1 MTSEKHGPGDGDSTH
16 GDETEFLNRSATTRP
31 SVLNRTGDPVSS
43 SRYLIGETL
52 GEGGM
57 AVVHLAT
64 DTDLG
69 RQVAVKR
76 LRTELSE
83 NEEAKERFFSEAQIL
98 AGLEHPGTTAVFE
111 AGQFP
116 DGEYFYA
123 MQRVHGRTLRE
134 LLDERIPEDLLDRGN
149 RAQFIEIFIRAC
161 QAVGAAHKQGV
172 IHRDLK
178 PDNIMVD
185 DLGVVYV
192 MDWGL
197 AKQLVEDEDGQQ
209 SDSNRTQLG
218 AVMGTPAYM
227 APEQASGHAGTS
239 DRQADVFS
247 LGVMLYEII
256 TGVNPFR
263 GETAVESMKGVMY
276 HDPETPRKHNPRVD
290 RTISAI
296 TMKALDKD
304 PFKRYR
310 SAVEL
315 AEDVRR
321 YREFRPVSAREPSL
335 PERLVNWSR
344 RHPRLAASA
353 ATLVVVVM
361 VGLLLAAVQTS
372 VEQARIHRGHEIIDQ
387 VESRLKK
394 IQTEMDTLEAGRA
407 DASNDADLRAIN
419 RKLTELQA
427 EFEAGQSDRRNLA
440 LAITGFTILSPDERA
455 TKIVRDS
462 MLDEIRE
469 HLETGD
475 LYRARAQIRTTRRYA
490 EVGNAFGFSQED
502 RDLLAEKL
510 AEVERQIENEQPRER
525 PE

>member
-1 MTSEKHGPGDGDSTH
+1 MTSEKHGPGETESTYS
-16 GDETEFLNRSATTRP
+16 DETEFLNRSERP
-31 SVLNRTGDPVSS
+31 QPGSPDRAAREISS

-83 NEEAKERFFSEAQIL
+83 NEEARERFFSEARIL

-111 AGQFP
+111 AGQLQ
-116 DGEYFYA
+116 DGEFFYA

-247 LGVMLYEII
+247 LGVMLYEIV

-276 HDPETPRKHNPRVD
+276 HDPDTPRKHNPRVD

-335 PERLVNWSR
+335 PERLMNWSR

-353 ATLVVVVM
+353 ATLSVVVM
-361 VGLLLAAVQTS
+361 AGLLVAAVQTS
-372 VEQARIHRGHEIIDQ
+372 VEQARIHRGHEIIDE
-387 VESRLKK
+387 VESRLAT
-394 IQTEMDTLEAGRA
+394 IQTEIETLEVERAGAR
-407 DASNDADLRAIN
+407 DSTDLRTIN
-419 RKLTELQA
+419 RRLTELQA
-427 EFEAGQSDRRNLA
+427 EFEAGESDRRNLA

-475 LYRARAQIRTTRRYA
+475 SFRARAEIQTALRYA
-490 EVGNAFGFSQED
+490 EVGNTFGFSQED
-502 RDLLAEKL
+502 HDLLLEKL
-510 AEVERQIENEQPRER
+510 AEVEHQIENEQR

>member
-1 MTSEKHGPGDGDSTH
+1 MTSEKHGPGETESTYS
-16 GDETEFLNRSATTRP
+16 DETEFLNRSERP
-31 SVLNRTGDPVSS
+31 QPGSPDRAAREISS

-83 NEEAKERFFSEAQIL
+83 NEEARERFFSEARIL
-98 AGLEHPGTTAVFE
+98 ACLEHPGTTAVFE
-111 AGQFP
+111 AGQLQ
-116 DGEYFYA
+116 DGEFFYA

-247 LGVMLYEII
+247 LGVMLYEIV

-276 HDPETPRKHNPRVD
+276 HDPDTPRKHNPRVD

-335 PERLVNWSR
+335 PERLMNWSR

-361 VGLLLAAVQTS
+361 AGLFVAAFQAS
-372 VEQARIHRGHEIIDQ
+372 VEQARIHRGHDFIDE
-387 VESRLKK
+387 VESRLAA
-394 IQTEMDTLEAGRA
+394 IQTEMDTLEVERAGA
-407 DASNDADLRAIN
+407 NDNTDLRAIN
-419 RKLTELQA
+419 RRLEELQA
-427 EFEAGQSDRRNLA
+427 EFEAGKGDRRNLA
-440 LAITGFTILSPDERA
+440 LAVTGFTILSPDERA

-462 MLDEIRE
+462 MLDKIRE

-475 LYRARAQIRTTRRYA
+475 SFRARAEIQTALRYS
-490 EVGNAFGFSQED
+490 EVGNTFGFSQED
-502 RDLLAEKL
+502 HDLLLEKL
-510 AEVERQIENEQPRER
+510 AEVEHQIENEQR